1 MMPPANPQS
10 ILEGLN
16 DRQRQAVI
24 STDGPVLVISGPGS
38 GKTRALTHRIAYL
51 ISNGIDPGSILAVT
65 FTNKAAEEMRHRV
78 AALLANTSH
87 LAPSTS
93 PFTPLEAR
101 AKGAAAPAVRR
112 GSPLTGFIGTFHSFA
127 AFLLRR
133 EASEIG
139 YRPNFTIYDEGD
151 RMALLKEVMKEL
163 GVNSE
168 RIAPPVAAAVI
179 SNLKNDLIAWNEYEG
194 REAADPFGRT
204 MAKIYEAYQKRLAFA
219 NALDFDDLIF
229 HAARLLSDQ
238 PTVRARWQ
246 DRYRYLHVDE
256 YQDTNTSQ
264 YELIKL
270 LAEKHRNLFVIGDEA
285 QAIYGWRRADYRNIL
300 NFERDWPEAK
310 VILLEE
316 NYRSTPEILAAAN
329 GLIAKNKD
337 QKPKNLWTT
346 NPSGERPAIR
356 AHEDERAEA
365 EFIAEEIASLYR
377 PNGLAWRDCAV
388 LYRTNAQSRAL
399 EEAMIEHDIPYAIVG
414 AVRFFERRE
423 IKDLVAYLR
432 YLQNPDDLLAL
443 KRIINV
449 PARGIG
455 PKTFLA
461 YLSAPLDARPVAA
474 GSNGAAVA
482 TARDLRLTGLTP
494 REAERVRRFEATVAK
509 LREGLAEKTLAEFL
523 RFLIKTIGYREYLAE
538 ISADGEARIENIEE
552 LVSVARKYDALAIS
566 QAIQTLLEEMAL
578 ASDQDELKA
587 EDDTVKL
594 MTLHS
599 AKGLEF
605 SAVFIT
611 GLEEGLLPHAKSISN
626 GRAELEEERRLCY
639 VGMTR
644 AKVRLCLTWALQ
656 RTLFGE
662 RQVNMPSRFL
672 RELPPEILEGEVNH
686 PEELLIT
693 EDG

>member
-1 MMPPANPQS
+1 MSSPPNPHS

-16 DRQRQAVI
+16 DRQREAVTAE
-24 STDGPVLVISGPGS
+24 SGPVLVIAGPGS

-51 ISNGIDPGSILAVT
+51 ISQGVAPDSILAVT

-87 LAPSTS
+87 LTPHTS
-93 PFTPLEAR
+93 P
-101 AKGAAAPAVRR
+101 
-112 GSPLTGFIGTFHSFA
+112 FIGTFHSFA

-133 EASEIG
+133 EAGKIG
-139 YRPNFTIYDEGD
+139 YRPSFTIYDEDD
-151 RMALLKEVMKEL
+151 RMTLVKEVMKEL

-168 RIAPPVAAAVI
+168 RMAPPVAVSVI
-179 SNLKNDLIAWNEYEG
+179 SALKNDLVAPDEYEG
-194 REAADPFGRT
+194 RETADPFSRT
-204 MAKIYEAYQKRLAFA
+204 IAKIYATYQKRLVFS

-229 HAARLLSDQ
+229 QAVRLLRGE
-238 PTVRARWQ
+238 PAVRQRWQ
-246 DRYRYLHVDE
+246 ERYRHLHVDE

-270 LAEKHRNLFVIGDEA
+270 LAAEHKNLFVIGDDQ
-285 QAIYGWRRADYRNIL
+285 QAIYAFRRADYRNIL
-300 NFERDWPEAK
+300 NFERDWPEAT

-329 GLIAKNKD
+329 RLIAKNQD
-337 QKPKNLWTT
+337 QKPKNLWTK
-346 NPSGERPAIR
+346 NPPSRHPR
-356 AHEDERAEA
+356 VSAHEDERDEA
-365 EFIAEEIASLYR
+365 EFIADEISALR
-377 PNGLAWRDCAV
+377 RAAEIDWKGVAV

-399 EEAMIEHDIPYAIVG
+399 EEALIERDIPYTIVG
-414 AVRFFERRE
+414 GIRFFERRE
-423 IKDLVAYLR
+423 IKDLTAYLR
-432 YLQNPDDLLAL
+432 YLSNPDDLLAL

-461 YLSAPLDARPVAA
+461 YLSA
-474 GSNGAAVA
+474 S
-482 TARDLRLTGLTP
+482 TQGLP
-494 REAERVRRFEATVAK
+494 AKDQKNIGRFEATMTK
-509 LREGLAEKTLAEFL
+509 LRDGLAEKSLAEFL
-523 RFLIKTIGYREYLAE
+523 RFLIKITGYREYLAE

-566 QAIQTLLEEMAL
+566 AAMQKLLEEMAL

-605 SAVFIT
+605 PVVFIA
-611 GLEEGLLPHAKSISN
+611 GLEEGLLPHAKSIAN
-626 GRAELEEERRLCY
+626 GRAELEEERRLAY

-644 AKVRLCLTWALQ
+644 AKERLYLAWAVT

-672 RELPPEILEGEVNH
+672 RELPPELLAKASEI
-686 PEELLIT
+686 PEDADVYLVDES
-693 EDG
+693 

>member
-1 MMPPANPQS
+1 MGDTQS
-10 ILEGLN
+10 RGTMNQGNLHPILEGLN
-16 DRQRQAVI
+16 DRQREAVI

-78 AALLANTSH
+78 AALLAGTSH
-87 LAPSTS
+87 LTPNTS
-93 PFTPLEAR
+93 P
-101 AKGAAAPAVRR
+101 
-112 GSPLTGFIGTFHSFA
+112 FIGTFHSFA

-133 EASEIG
+133 EAGKIG

-163 GVNSE
+163 GVSSE
-168 RIAPPVAAAVI
+168 RIAPPVVAAII
-179 SNLKNDLIAWNEYEG
+179 SNLKNDLTAWDEYEG

-204 MAKIYEAYQKRLAFA
+204 MAKIYEAYQQRLAFA

-229 HAARLLSDQ
+229 HAARLLSEQ

-285 QAIYGWRRADYRNIL
+285 QAIYGWRQADYRNIL
-300 NFERDWPEAK
+300 NFEHDWPQAK

-329 GLIAKNKD
+329 RLIAKNLG

-377 PNGLAWRDCAV
+377 QNGLAWRDCAV

-414 AVRFFERRE
+414 GIRFFERRE
-423 IKDLVAYLR
+423 IKDLIAYLR

-443 KRIINV
+443 KRIVNV

-461 YLSAPLDARPVAA
+461 YLSARTP
-474 GSNGAAVA
+474 
-482 TARDLRLTGLTP
+482 GLP
-494 REAERVRRFEATVAK
+494 AKDQKNIGRFEATVAK

-566 QAIQTLLEEMAL
+566 QAMQTLLEEMAL
-578 ASDQDELKA
+578 AADQDDIKA

-605 SAVFIT
+605 PVVFIA

-644 AKVRLCLTWALQ
+644 ARRRLCLTWAIT

-672 RELPPEILEGEVNH
+672 RELP
-686 PEELLIT
+686 EELLATAGDIP
-693 EDG
+693 EDADVYLTDEA